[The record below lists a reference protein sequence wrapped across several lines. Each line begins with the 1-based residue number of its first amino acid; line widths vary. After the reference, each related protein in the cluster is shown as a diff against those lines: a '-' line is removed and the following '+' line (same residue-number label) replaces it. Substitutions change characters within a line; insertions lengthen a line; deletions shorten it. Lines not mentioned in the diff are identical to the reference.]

1 MPTFNSL
8 TYFDYTVF
16 AIFLLFFL
24 HGLWTGGTRQMTG
37 LVALVGAYFLAGRYT
52 TTIIPYTRQ
61 YIENPKITFLLGFG
75 LLVILVSAAFTIIG
89 KIMQRFVQPTHPSLA
104 DRVVG
109 LFVSAAK
116 AFFVS
121 SLLFMA
127 MGSMLSTTNN
137 LLRHS
142 ATSPYLK
149 IGANIFRTWIQ
160 DQRLQQDF
168 IQREPAIRTTPLPR
182 EPQKKQQAKIKL

>member
-37 LVALVGAYFLAGRYT
+37 LVALVGAYFLAGRST
-52 TTIIPYTRQ
+52 STIIPYMQ
-61 YIENPKITFLLGFG
+61 KYIESPKITFLLSFG
-75 LLVILVSAAFTIIG
+75 LLVLLVSAVFSIIG
-89 KIMQRFVQPTHPSLA
+89 KIIQRFVQPTHPSLA

-109 LFVSAAK
+109 LFVSGAK
-116 AFFVS
+116 ALFVS

-127 MGSMLSTTNN
+127 MASMLSTTNN
-137 LLRHS
+137 LLRNS
-142 ATSPYLK
+142 ATTPYLK
-149 IGANIFRTWIQ
+149 VGANIFRTWIQ
-160 DQRLQQDF
+160 DQHLQQEF
-168 IQREPAIRTTPLPR
+168 VQKEPAIRTMPLP
-182 EPQKKQQAKIKL
+182 PPAQKQQVKIKL